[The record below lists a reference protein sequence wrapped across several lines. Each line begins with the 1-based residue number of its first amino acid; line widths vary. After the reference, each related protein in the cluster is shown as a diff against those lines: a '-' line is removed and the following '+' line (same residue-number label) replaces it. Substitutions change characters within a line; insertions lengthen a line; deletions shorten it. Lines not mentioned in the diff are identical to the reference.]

1 MEASELKRIAEECR
15 AAGLSHEETII
26 YSQTAMNTGISPRD
40 WVDSQNGKT
49 VEDYVKIMNGD
60 EGPQIGK
67 VDLFA

>member
-1 MEASELKRIAEECR
+1 MEAAELKRIAEECS

-40 WVDSQNGKT
+40 WMDSQNSRT
-49 VEDYVKIMNGD
+49 VEDYVKIMNGG
-60 EGPQIGK
+60 EGTQIGK